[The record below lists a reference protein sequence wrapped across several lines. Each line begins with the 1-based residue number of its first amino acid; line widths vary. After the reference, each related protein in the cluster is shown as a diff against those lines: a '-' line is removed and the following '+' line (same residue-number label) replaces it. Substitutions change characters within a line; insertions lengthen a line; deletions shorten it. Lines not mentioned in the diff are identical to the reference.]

1 MEDGMDES
9 QVLATVA
16 WVMDR
21 QLPTTHYHRP
31 QGLGG
36 QSSWRRL
43 DMFHKGLNLEWGHYP
58 LPTTGSW
65 LALPTTHRPMTP
77 AEITANNEDT
87 AQGKEV
93 KFR

>member
-1 MEDGMDES
+1 MDSARLLGFDIFLNGLLQKMEDGMDES

-58 LPTTGSW
+58 LLGLGLHYP
-65 LALPTTHRPMTP
+65 LPTVR
-77 AEITANNEDT
+77 
-87 AQGKEV
+87 
-93 KFR
+93 

>member
-1 MEDGMDES
+1 MAPLGHVSQRTQFGMGS
-9 QVLATVA
+9 
-16 WVMDR
+16 
-21 QLPTTHYHRP
+21 
-31 QGLGG
+31 
-36 QSSWRRL
+36 
-43 DMFHKGLNLEWGHYP
+43 

-65 LALPTTHRPMTP
+65 LALPTTHSPMTP